1 MLLANASIRIKRI
14 NIFTSKSK
22 RSMKT
27 SQKIK
32 AVISTELND
41 FNKTFGESMK
51 SQVPLLNIV
60 TKYILKRKGKQIRP
74 VLVFLSAKII
84 GSVNANTHVAASL
97 IELLH
102 TASLVHDDVVDDAM
116 ERRGFLSINAIWR
129 SKIAVL
135 FGDFLLAKGLLL
147 SVENKQYEL
156 LEIVSE
162 AVKEMSEG
170 ELLQLQKTRK
180 LNITEEEYLD
190 IITKKTATLLGA
202 CTASGARSVN
212 SDENVVAQFKSLGLN
227 LGIAFQIKDDL
238 FDYDKT
244 SITGKPKGNDIKE
257 KKLTLPLIAALEK
270 APTAERKAIIKL
282 INKRASKRNTYDT
295 IFKFVHKYN
304 GVEYA
309 HEKMNYYKQ
318 NSLDIL
324 SGFKDSEAKNS
335 MIELINYIVDRKK

>member
-1 MLLANASIRIKRI
+1 
-14 NIFTSKSK
+14 
-22 RSMKT
+22 MKT

-32 AVISTELND
+32 AVISTELTE

-51 SQVPLLNIV
+51 SQVSLLNIV
-60 TKYILKRKGKQIRP
+60 TKYVLKRKGKQIRP
-74 VLVFLSAKII
+74 VLVFLSAKIL
-84 GSVNANTHVAASL
+84 GKVNDATYVAASL

-135 FGDFLLAKGLLL
+135 FGDFLLSKGLLL
-147 SVENKQYEL
+147 SVEHKQYEL

-170 ELLQLQKTRK
+170 ELLQIQKTRK
-180 LNITEEEYLD
+180 LNITEDEYLN
-190 IITKKTATLLGA
+190 IITKKTAALLAA

-212 SDENVVAQFKSLGLN
+212 TDENIVAKFKSLGLN

-244 SITGKPKGNDIKE
+244 SKTGKPKGNDIKE

-270 APTAERKAIIKL
+270 APASERKSIIKL
-282 INKRASKRNTYDT
+282 INKRSSKRNTYDT
-295 IFKFVHKYN
+295 IFKFVHKYK

-309 HEKMNYYKQ
+309 HEKMNFYKQ

-324 SGFKDSEAKNS
+324 TEFDDSEAKNS
-335 MIELINYIVDRKK
+335 MLELINYIVDRKK